1 MRQFSITGGVLKRP
15 ISVIMVTLIVIGFG
29 IFAFFRL
36 GVSLRPPLNIPI
48 LAISVQYQGV
58 APKDMKQIVVNPIAG
73 AVSSIEGIQ
82 EIDSHIS
89 KGSAFIILRLYPGTN
104 IRLAEEEARADIGRV
119 RNQLPDEVEDPVIF
133 QFDPNNRPIMHLSL
147 ESSTRGLAELH
158 QLGMQFI
165 APQLER
171 LDGVASADTRGGLT
185 PTIWVNVNPSSLA
198 QYNLVPSDIENAL
211 RSNNVEIP
219 IGNIVTP
226 KNSYSV
232 QALSRYQNV
241 GQIKQTIIKMSSTGV
256 PVRVKDVANVVDGFA
271 KITSLVYINGKN
283 TVSIAIHKKSDANTL
298 TVTSAVKTALPSI
311 NKSLPAGVLLKVRS
325 SQGKYIR
332 ESISNLGETALV
344 ALVVVIIVL
353 LIVMGGWRI
362 ALIVGAVIP
371 LCVTATFAGMYAIGL
386 TLNIFT
392 ISGLAL
398 GIGLLIDNA
407 IVVSESIARKLEEGV
422 PKFQAAMEGTNEVIG
437 ALLGSTLTTLGIF
450 VPIMSLSG
458 FAGQLFR
465 AFAITICLAV
475 AFSFIAAIILVPV
488 LTLLLVDKHHFENQT
503 PMRRLTKK
511 LQKWYSVSLRW
522 LMFHKWI
529 AVAAVVGLLIGIV
542 VIFRA
547 LPTQFFANSDTGSV
561 EADIELPTGTQL
573 TRTAK
578 IMHQFDHELR
588 AMPGVK
594 TVITRIGSQGF
605 HTGTNEGNISIQLV
619 DQSKRKMTTQQFE
632 LRLKKMLTKPG
643 VDVNIQTGGQRGFG
657 GGQGGGLRLS
667 IIGPDVTKLQAISD
681 KIIALLKQEPH
692 VISVGTGR
700 TNPTPQLHYLVNR
713 ERISRMHSS
722 LFTVANSLKTQVQ
735 GTRVGYFQNHNQDER
750 VPIMVRVPEKYFRN
764 KEDLAGLQLIQVGK
778 QRIPITGL
786 GHFIRAKGVNEIQRR
801 NRQTV
806 MDINININGN
816 PQQYRQK
823 ILNTVKNN
831 IVLPDG
837 YRFAFTGSA
846 HQARQSQTE
855 IKWAFLFSILLAYMI
870 MAALFENF
878 RDPFVIFFVIP
889 LAFFGALVGLFVT
902 HTALSS
908 VAYIGIFILIGIIIN
923 NGIVLVDYIHIY
935 TENNDSTDSM
945 VDSVVEAS
953 KRRMR
958 PVLLTAITTICS
970 MIPLA
975 IGLGTGASNWVP
987 LGRAV
992 IGGLFFGAFLTL
1004 FIIPA
1009 FVMGIKKERREAINK
1024 ERKAK

>member
-1 MRQFSITGGVLKRP
+1 MRQFSLTGGVLKRP

-29 IFAFFRL
+29 VFSFSRL
-36 GVSLRPPLNIPI
+36 GVSLRPPLNIPV
-48 LAISVQYQGV
+48 LAISVDYQGV

-73 AVSSIEGIQ
+73 AVSSIEGIK
-82 EIDSHIS
+82 EIDSYIS

-104 IRLAEEEARADIGRV
+104 IRLAEEEARADMGRV
-119 RNQLPDEVEDPVIF
+119 RNQLPNEVQDPVIF

-147 ESSTRGLAELH
+147 KSSTRGLSELH
-158 QLGMQFI
+158 QLGTQFI
-165 APQLER
+165 ASQLER
-171 LDGVASADTRGGLT
+171 IDGVASAETRGGLT
-185 PTIWVNVNPSSLA
+185 PTIWVNIKPSSLA

-211 RSNNVEIP
+211 RSNNVEVP

-226 KNSYSV
+226 KKSFSV
-232 QALSRYQNV
+232 EAQSKYQNV
-241 GQIKQTIIKMSSTGV
+241 DQIRQTIIKMSPTGV
-256 PVRVKDVANVVDGFA
+256 PVRVKDVANVENGFA

-298 TVTSAVKTALPSI
+298 TVATEVKDALPAI
-311 NKSLPAGVLLKVRS
+311 NKSLPAGVSLEIRS
-325 SQGKYIR
+325 SQGKYIHD
-332 ESISNLGETALV
+332 SISNLGETALV
-344 ALVVVIIVL
+344 ALVVVILVL

-422 PKFQAAMEGTNEVIG
+422 QRFQAALEGTNEVIG

-458 FAGQLFR
+458 FVGQILF
-465 AFAITICLAV
+465 AFAITICIAV
-475 AFSFIAAIILVPV
+475 ACSFIAAIILVPV
-488 LTLLLVDKHHFENQT
+488 LTLLLVDKHQFEKQT

-511 LQKWYSVSLRW
+511 LQEWYTISLRW

-529 AVAAVVGLLIGIV
+529 AVAFVIGIFIGIV
-542 VIFRA
+542 MLFKA
-547 LPTQFFANSDTGSV
+547 LPTQFFSNSDTGSV
-561 EADIELPTGTQL
+561 DANIELPTGTEL
-573 TRTAK
+573 TRTTK
-578 IMHQFDHELR
+578 VMHQFSRELQ
-588 AMPGVK
+588 AMPVVK
-594 TVITRIGSQGF
+594 TVITSIGSRGF
-605 HTGTNEGNISIQLV
+605 HNGTNVGRISIQLV
-619 DQSKRKMTTQQFE
+619 DQGKRKITTQQFE
-632 LRLKKMLTKPG
+632 LRLKKMLTSPG
-643 VDVNIQTGGQRGFG
+643 VDVTIQANGQRGFG
-657 GGQGGGLRLS
+657 GAGGGLRLS
-667 IIGPDVTKLQAISD
+667 IIGPDVTRLQAISD
-681 KIIALLKQEPH
+681 KIIALLKHNPNI
-692 VISVGTGR
+692 ISVDNGR
-700 TNPTPQLHYLVNR
+700 TKPTPQLHYLVNR

-735 GTRVGYFQNHNQDER
+735 GTRVGYYQDQDVR
-750 VPIMVRVPEKYFRN
+750 VPIMVRVPKKYIHNRV
-764 KEDLAGLQLIQVGK
+764 DLANLQLIQVGK
-778 QRIPITGL
+778 QRVPITGL
-786 GHFIRAKGVNEIQRR
+786 GHFVRAKGVNQIQRR

-806 MDINININGN
+806 LDVNINVKGN
-816 PQQYRQK
+816 LQQYRQK
-823 ILNTVKNN
+823 ILNTVKKN
-831 IVLPDG
+831 IILPDG
-837 YRFAFTGSA
+837 YRFSFTGSA
-846 HQARQSQTE
+846 HQARQSQNE

-902 HTALSS
+902 HTALTS
-908 VAYIGIFILIGIIIN
+908 VAYIGIFILLGIIIN

-935 TENNDSTDSM
+935 TQDDESSDSF
-945 VDSVVEAS
+945 VDRVVEAS

-992 IGGLFFGAFLTL
+992 IGGLFFGTFLTL

-1024 ERKAK
+1024 ERTSK